1 MYANHKG
8 VGRCASRLHS
18 LGHGSAQRTKALGA
32 RAQAP
37 LQPLQDNLE
46 LQTYETF
53 EKDTTKYSQY
63 EEAVLAALLDRV
75 PDAEAATRE
84 TVLMVPPLL
93 TYAVGDHTQLAC
105 LPAHLGPE
113 ATSCPERPVLA
124 GDILAPGAARGGAQH
139 SSTGLSVCR
148 PASRRSLL

>member
-1 MYANHKG
+1 MQTM
-8 VGRCASRLHS
+8 RRWASCL
-18 LGHGSAQRTKALGA
+18 LGMEARQARAAHQALGA
-32 RAQAP
+32 CAQAP

-84 TVLMVPPLL
+84 TVLMVAPLL
-93 TYAVGDHTQLAC
+93 RFLVG
-105 LPAHLGPE
+105 
-113 ATSCPERPVLA
+113 
-124 GDILAPGAARGGAQH
+124 
-139 SSTGLSVCR
+139 
-148 PASRRSLL
+148 